1 VDLTLLLDMAVDGFG
16 DRVLAGR
23 KSGGITAAQLA
34 SRSHSG
40 AGLVRE
46 HGAEAV
52 VYLAVNGPA
61 FPVALFAAARAGVPL
76 VPLNYRLG
84 QRQLDALLA
93 RHPKA
98 LGIADPDSQL
108 HFERAGLDALTTDE
122 WLAQTG
128 IDRGAASGPRGSEEG
143 GGEDAVAI
151 VIYTSGTTSEPK
163 GVLLRHENLVSYVL
177 GSVEFASASEAEA
190 ALVSVPPYHIAAVAN
205 VITNLYAGR
214 RTLVLEDF
222 TPGQWLRAVREQE
235 VTSAM
240 VVPTMLA
247 RIMDSAED
255 KSVPSLRSLSYGG
268 APMPAALIERA
279 LREWAQV
286 DFVNAYGLTETS
298 STVAL
303 LGPEDHRAALESPH
317 PAVRARLSSI
327 GKPLPGI
334 ELEIRGPGGEI
345 LGPGQP
351 GRICVRGEQVS
362 AEYAGLG
369 RAVDDRGFFDTK
381 DDGYLDSDGYLFI
394 SGRTD
399 DTIIRGAENIAPAE
413 IEDVLLRHPAVLDAA
428 VFGVPDQ
435 EWGQRIEAAVVTRP
449 GMAVEA
455 GELRA
460 FTRQALRSS
469 KTPDR
474 FWFLDAL
481 PRTETGKL
489 LRRLVPDLIA
499 PAEPRSRRLSAL
511 EAANPAAGASGRRRA
526 APWSASAARFPHRR
540 PEKRGPRRRRRAP
553 RPGRREYRREAGPLP
568 GASRRPSPRV
578 ARAGHTTPVRRP
590 SPPCTPG
597 RGRSARRPTQAGRA
611 ASAAPRS
618 EGDGGRS
625 CRRKRHALPEPPGS
639 GREGRYGRSGEP
651 ARASPRPW

>member
-1 VDLTLLLDMAVDGFG
+1 VRLTLLLDMAAEAFG
-16 DRVLAGR
+16 HRVLSGPR
-23 KSGGITAAQLA
+23 SGGITAAQLA
-34 SRSHSG
+34 GRSHSG

-46 HGAEAV
+46 HGAEVV

-76 VPLNYRLG
+76 VPLNFRLG

-98 LGIADPDSQL
+98 LGIADPDAL
-108 HFERAGLDALTTDE
+108 AHFERAGIDAMTTDE
-122 WLAQTG
+122 WLAQTCV
-128 IDRGAASGPRGSEEG
+128 DRGEFSEAGAGEEG
-143 GGEDAVAI
+143 AGEGPAAV

-177 GSVEFASASEAEA
+177 GSVEFASAGEAEA

-214 RTLVLEDF
+214 RTLVLEAF
-222 TPGQWLRAVREQE
+222 APGQWLRTVREEE
-235 VTSAM
+235 VTGAM

-247 RIMDSAED
+247 RIIDCAED

-268 APMPAALIERA
+268 APMPAVLIERA
-279 LREWAQV
+279 LREWARV

-303 LGPEDHRAALESPH
+303 LGPTDHRAALESPEL
-317 PAVRARLSSI
+317 AVRARLSSV
-327 GKPLPGI
+327 GRPLPGI

-345 LGPGQP
+345 LGAGQP
-351 GRICVRGEQVS
+351 GRICVRGGQVS

-369 RAVDDRGFFDTK
+369 RALDDRGFFDTK
-381 DDGYLDSDGYLFI
+381 DDGYLDEEGYLFI

-428 VFGVPDQ
+428 VFGVPDT
-435 EWGQRIEAAVVTRP
+435 EWGQRIEAAVVVRP
-449 GMAVEA
+449 GLGVDPA
-455 GELRA
+455 ELRD
-460 FTRQALRSS
+460 FTRRALRST

-489 LRRLVPDLIA
+489 LRRELPDAIHSCDA
-499 PAEPRSRRLSAL
+499 IHSR
-511 EAANPAAGASGRRRA
+511 
-526 APWSASAARFPHRR
+526 
-540 PEKRGPRRRRRAP
+540 
-553 RPGRREYRREAGPLP
+553 
-568 GASRRPSPRV
+568 
-578 ARAGHTTPVRRP
+578 
-590 SPPCTPG
+590 
-597 RGRSARRPTQAGRA
+597 
-611 ASAAPRS
+611 
-618 EGDGGRS
+618 DGIR
-625 CRRKRHALPEPPGS
+625 
-639 GREGRYGRSGEP
+639 
-651 ARASPRPW
+651 

>member
-1 VDLTLLLDMAVDGFG
+1 MRLTLLADMAADGFG

-23 KSGGITAAQLA
+23 RSGGITAAGLA
-34 SRSHSG
+34 GRSHSG
-40 AGLVRE
+40 AALLRE
-46 HGAEAV
+46 RAADAL
-52 VYLAVNGPA
+52 VYLDVNGPA

-98 LGIADPDSQL
+98 LGIAGPGAL
-108 HFERAGLDALTTDE
+108 GHFERAGLDAMTADA
-122 WLAQTG
+122 WLEETRA
-128 IDRGAASGPRGSEEG
+128 DRGEVSEMPAGDENPV
-143 GGEDAVAI
+143 AV

-177 GSVEFASASEAEA
+177 GSVEFASAGEGEA
-190 ALVSVPPYHIAAVAN
+190 ALVSVPPYHVAAVAN

-214 RTLVLEDF
+214 RTLVLEAF
-222 TPGQWLRAVREQE
+222 TPGEWLRTVREEE

-247 RIMDSAED
+247 RIIDSAED
-255 KSVPSLRSLSYGG
+255 RSVPSLRSLSYGG

-279 LREWAQV
+279 LGEWAGV

-303 LGPEDHRAALESPH
+303 LGPEDHRSALASDD
-317 PAVRARLSSI
+317 PAVRARLSSV

-345 LGPGQP
+345 LGAGQA
-351 GRICVRGEQVS
+351 GRICVRGGQVS

-369 RAVDDRGFFDTK
+369 RAVDDRGFFDTR
-381 DDGYLDSDGYLFI
+381 DDGYLDADGYLFV
-394 SGRTD
+394 SGRAD

-413 IEDVLLRHPAVLDAA
+413 IEDVLLRHPAVLDAV

-435 EWGQRIEAAVVTRP
+435 EWGQRIEAAVVPRP
-449 GMAVEA
+449 EAAVDVA
-455 GELRA
+455 ELRDY
-460 FTRQALRSS
+460 TMRALRSS

-474 FWFLDAL
+474 FWLVEAL

-489 LRRLVPDLIA
+489 LRRMVPGLIA
-499 PAEPRSRRLSAL
+499 RDRR
-511 EAANPAAGASGRRRA
+511 
-526 APWSASAARFPHRR
+526 
-540 PEKRGPRRRRRAP
+540 
-553 RPGRREYRREAGPLP
+553 
-568 GASRRPSPRV
+568 
-578 ARAGHTTPVRRP
+578 
-590 SPPCTPG
+590 
-597 RGRSARRPTQAGRA
+597 
-611 ASAAPRS
+611 
-618 EGDGGRS
+618 
-625 CRRKRHALPEPPGS
+625 
-639 GREGRYGRSGEP
+639 
-651 ARASPRPW
+651 

>member
-1 VDLTLLLDMAVDGFG
+1 VHLTLLLDMAVDGFG

-34 SRSHSG
+34 ARSHSG
-40 AGLVRE
+40 AALVRE
-46 HGAEAV
+46 RRAEAV

-93 RHPKA
+93 QHPKA
-98 LGIADPDSQL
+98 LGIADPDL
-108 HFERAGLDALTTDE
+108 LAHFERAGLDAVTTDA
-122 WLAQTG
+122 WLAQTD
-128 IDRGAASGPRGSEEG
+128 IDRGEVSDTASGNTAS
-143 GGEDAVAI
+143 GEDPVAV

-327 GKPLPGI
+327 GQPLPGI
-334 ELEIRGPGGEI
+334 EVEIRGPGGEV

-413 IEDVLLRHPAVLDAA
+413 IEDVLLRHPAVLDAV

-435 EWGQRIEAAVVTRP
+435 EWGQRIEAAVVIRP
-449 GMAVEA
+449 RMAVEA

-474 FWFLDAL
+474 FWFLDVL

-489 LRRLVPDLIA
+489 LRRLVPDLIS
-499 PAEPRSRRLSAL
+499 PAERGESAT
-511 EAANPAAGASGRRRA
+511 AS
-526 APWSASAARFPHRR
+526 S
-540 PEKRGPRRRRRAP
+540 
-553 RPGRREYRREAGPLP
+553 
-568 GASRRPSPRV
+568 
-578 ARAGHTTPVRRP
+578 
-590 SPPCTPG
+590 
-597 RGRSARRPTQAGRA
+597 
-611 ASAAPRS
+611 
-618 EGDGGRS
+618 
-625 CRRKRHALPEPPGS
+625 
-639 GREGRYGRSGEP
+639 
-651 ARASPRPW
+651 

>member
-34 SRSHSG
+34 ARSHSG
-40 AGLVRE
+40 AALVRE

-98 LGIADPDSQL
+98 LGIADPDSHL

-128 IDRGAASGPRGSEEG
+128 IDRGEASGTGSGEEG
-143 GGEDAVAI
+143 AGEDAVAI

-163 GVLLRHENLVSYVL
+163 GVLLRHENLLSYVL
-177 GSVEFASASEAEA
+177 GSVEFASAGEAEA

-214 RTLVLEDF
+214 RTLVLEAF
-222 TPGQWLRAVREQE
+222 TPGQWLRAVREEE

-247 RIMDSAED
+247 RIMDCAED

-268 APMPAALIERA
+268 APMPAAVIERA
-279 LREWAQV
+279 LGEWTGV

-303 LGPEDHRAALESPH
+303 LGPEDHRAALQSPH
-317 PAVRARLSSI
+317 PAVRARLSSV

-334 ELEIRGPGGEI
+334 ELEIRGPGGAI
-345 LGPGQP
+345 RGPRQT

-362 AEYAGLG
+362 AQYAGLG

-381 DDGYLDSDGYLFI
+381 DDGYLDEEGYLFI

-413 IEDVLLRHPAVLDAA
+413 IEDILLRHPAVLDAV

-449 GMAVEA
+449 GMAVED
-455 GELRA
+455 GELRDFA
-460 FTRQALRSS
+460 RRALRSS

-489 LRRLVPDLIA
+489 LRRMVPDLVS
-499 PAEPRSRRLSAL
+499 PAERG
-511 EAANPAAGASGRRRA
+511 E
-526 APWSASAARFPHRR
+526 SAA
-540 PEKRGPRRRRRAP
+540 AT
-553 RPGRREYRREAGPLP
+553 A
-568 GASRRPSPRV
+568 
-578 ARAGHTTPVRRP
+578 
-590 SPPCTPG
+590 
-597 RGRSARRPTQAGRA
+597 
-611 ASAAPRS
+611 
-618 EGDGGRS
+618 
-625 CRRKRHALPEPPGS
+625 
-639 GREGRYGRSGEP
+639 
-651 ARASPRPW
+651 